1 MQSTSIATCLAMS
14 STEVLRAS
22 CAPLSA
28 QRRAQQSPWGPMAR
42 VRTAPLAHTTRL
54 ALPQVSPAL
63 TRRPLTCAP
72 PSPRCAQAARR
83 TCCTRWC
90 CAMCLTTRRASTWAP
105 APMRAGV
112 QSGTRSSNLRLVS
125 FATFAAPRSRAG
137 RDCCAL
143 CGPQAP
149 TCGICL
155 HARRIWCCG
164 ARRSS
169 LTRANRT

>member
-1 MQSTSIATCLAMS
+1 MSCETVNEDAINLDCNLLAMS

-72 PSPRCAQAARR
+72 PLSSVRSGGAAYLLHPLVL
-83 TCCTRWC
+83 CNVSDHQTRVNVGAC
-90 CAMCLTTRRASTWAP
+90 PNAGGRAVGYA
-105 APMRAGV
+105 
-112 QSGTRSSNLRLVS
+112 
-125 FATFAAPRSRAG
+125 
-137 RDCCAL
+137 
-143 CGPQAP
+143 
-149 TCGICL
+149 
-155 HARRIWCCG
+155 
-164 ARRSS
+164 
-169 LTRANRT
+169 